1 MRLASVWPSRW
12 KSGTS
17 EEPIADTKCGPV
29 QGFSMLTDR
38 GAVNVFL
45 GIPYAEPPVG
55 ELRFEVNFCNHFFL
69 LNVVNCFLKL

>member
-1 MRLASVWPSRW
+1 
-12 KSGTS
+12 
-17 EEPIADTKCGPV
+17 
-29 QGFSMLTDR
+29 MLTDR